1 MNLYYNTSDWQP
13 ATLTL
18 IAARPAVGK
27 TPFMPSMAKNMAE
40 NHSMPIAF
48 FTLEMSQS
56 QIEWCLGPTSG
67 SGAPIHI
74 DDTANLTLADL
85 HAKAHQLV
93 KEEGVKLIM
102 IDYLQLLAIANRI
115 DGEEKTAPIIAALKA
130 LAVEL
135 NIPII
140 ISSLLSRSK
149 DADDSCP
156 TLSDIKEYDTIKDN
170 VDTLAFL
177 YRPEYYTPIPYD
189 TNRLELFVAHSNG
202 SSI

>member
-27 TPFMPSMAKNMAE
+27 TPFMVSMAKNMAE
-40 NHSMPIAF
+40 KHSTPVVF

-56 QIEWCLGPTSG
+56 QIEWCLGPASG

-85 HAKAHQLV
+85 HAKARQLV
-93 KEEGVKLIM
+93 KEEGIKLIM
-102 IDYLQLLAIANRI
+102 IDYLQLLVIANREE
-115 DGEEKTAPIIAALKA
+115 GEEKVAPIIASLKA

-140 ISSLLSRSK
+140 ISSLLSRRK
-149 DADDSCP
+149 DADSPLP
-156 TLSDIKEYDTIKDN
+156 TLSEIKEYDAIKDN
-170 VDTLAFL
+170 VDTIAFL
-177 YRPEYYTPIPYD
+177 YRPEYYTPVPYD
-189 TNRLELFVAHSNG
+189 TSRLELFVAHSKYN
-202 SSI
+202 